1 MVSYGSAAM
10 TTATEAV
17 RGKGTHLQQGQ
28 PAQVPHNG
36 QQSEQLPQLD
46 GQRLQRPQLGQQST
60 HLAQSTQLPAQDP
73 HAEQQFWQT
82 WDQQP
87 PQQSLQLPPEPEVG
101 SAPNEV
107 LDLRA

>member
-1 MVSYGSAAM
+1 MVSYRPEMGTGA
-10 TTATEAV
+10 EA
-17 RGKGTHLQQGQ
+17 RKGTHLQQGQ

-36 QQSEQLPQLD
+36 QQSEQLPQLE

-82 WDQQP
+82 WAKQP
-87 PQQSLQLPPEPEVG
+87 SQQSLQVPPPEVG
-101 SAPNEV
+101 SAPNAV
-107 LDLRA
+107 LLLCAR